1 MEHLYSI
8 ILNSS
13 KVDGPCVRQL
23 TQPFE
28 LGEAPTWDDRIKLL
42 YFVDILAGNI
52 YSYDPVTTILNSIQL
67 DGDVTP
73 VVPTVHDTHVF
84 VAGLNRSLVA
94 IRWDPKGSKLQ
105 AVATLT
111 TVAKQFPTSRFND
124 GKADAQGK
132 LWIGTMGPENTNLAS
147 LYLITKENIENP
159 KVVIAPANI
168 SNGVAWNKANTKF
181 FYIDSPTRQV
191 RVYDFDLNSG
201 EISNPKVVFDV
212 REHDELTGNP
222 DGMTIDEDDN
232 IWVALNEG
240 GAVVKVDTNSLDV
253 LHVIAIPASDVTSV
267 AWGGDNLDVLFVTSA
282 RIRLNAEERRQQ
294 PAAGSLFAVYN
305 LGTRGLPTHY
315 VDVINDTNF
324 PA

>member
-1 MEHLYSI
+1 MFFRQYPFTLVTLI
-8 ILNSS
+8 TLTAFNVSS

-132 LWIGTMGPENTNLAS
+132 LWIGKFS
-147 LYLITKENIENP
+147 LIFLNCSIY
-159 KVVIAPANI
+159 I
-168 SNGVAWNKANTKF
+168 S
-181 FYIDSPTRQV
+181 Y
-191 RVYDFDLNSG
+191 Y
-201 EISNPKVVFDV
+201 
-212 REHDELTGNP
+212 
-222 DGMTIDEDDN
+222 
-232 IWVALNEG
+232 
-240 GAVVKVDTNSLDV
+240 V
-253 LHVIAIPASDVTSV
+253 LQVIAIPASDVTSV